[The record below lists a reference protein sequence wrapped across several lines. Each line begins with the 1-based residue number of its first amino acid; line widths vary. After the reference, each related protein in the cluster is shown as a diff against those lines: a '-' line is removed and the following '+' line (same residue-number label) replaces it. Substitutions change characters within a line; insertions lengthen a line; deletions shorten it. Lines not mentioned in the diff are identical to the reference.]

1 MKLVLMGVTI
11 VVSSGDDGVSNDNCD
26 TVSDEVYYSGWK
38 GTNTWSGHG
47 YVSMHHSVVI
57 V

>member
-38 GTNTWSGHG
+38 GTNTWFGHG